1 MATSKQIDYCLSAL
15 AVAYPLYAKQQA
27 NPDLA
32 RTIYHRI
39 LQDVDGDLLEAA
51 TMQWLSTP
59 NPFHPSPGQLRDMAL
74 TLITRDEKSADEAWL
89 EVLQQMKSAG
99 YYGVPT
105 WSSERIARS
114 VAALGNWKDFCIT
127 DIDKMSYARDSFM
140 RIYSAQM
147 KRQHDER
154 LTLPETQRKLDSV
167 QAMNGLTKKLSA
179 PR

>member
-1 MATSKQIDYCLSAL
+1 MTKIDVDNCLAAL
-15 AVAYPLYAKQQA
+15 AVVYPQHFKAQS

-32 RTIYHRI
+32 RQIYHRI
-39 LQDVDGDLLEAA
+39 LRDIDPSLLEAA
-51 TMQWLSTP
+51 TMQWLSTAR
-59 NPFHPSPGQLRDMAL
+59 PFHPSPGELRDMAL
-74 TLITRDEKSADEAWL
+74 TLIARDEKSADEAWL

-127 DIDKMSYARDSFM
+127 EIDKMSYARDSFM

-154 LTLPETQRKLDSV
+154 LTLPETQQKLDAV
-167 QAMNGLTKKLSA
+167 KAMNGLTKRLSA
-179 PR
+179 SR